1 MIDDYLLVVGIAM
14 GIFAIAIPLAYGR
27 ARGGR
32 WGERES
38 KQRVGDDPFRGGEV
52 TDRRPKR
59 APAWVRFAAGVSAAW
74 AVASMLLFAPLHALL
89 AAFTADSTP
98 SPLEVIALSLVAVDS
113 LVWPIAMLV
122 ACRALLVRRRLSTVR
137 AALRWSY
144 VHHGCGLL
152 AIVIVAGSIQ
162 RSDPLALVLM
172 GLGWSATGVA
182 IAGWTELALR
192 AAQAITADVGDAIEA
207 A

>member
-1 MIDDYLLVVGIAM
+1 MIDDYLLVVVIAM
-14 GIFAIAIPLAYGR
+14 GVFAIAIPLAYGR
-27 ARGGR
+27 ARAGR
-32 WGERES
+32 WGERET

-59 APAWVRFAAGVSAAW
+59 APTWVRVAAGVSAAW
-74 AVASMLLFAPLHALL
+74 AVASMLLFAPLLALL
-89 AAFTADSTP
+89 AAFAAGPTP
-98 SPLEVIALSLVAVDS
+98 SLGVIALSLLAVDS

-122 ACRALLVRRRLSTVR
+122 ACRALLVRRRLSTVG

-152 AIVIVAGSIQ
+152 VIVIVASSMQ
-162 RSDPLALVLM
+162 RGAPFVLVLM
-172 GLGWSATGVA
+172 GLGWSATGTL
-182 IAGWTELALR
+182 IAVWTNLALR